1 MQLSGKESRLVSYMS
16 TQGKNPRLDPEFFV
30 GTAAI
35 SLVGVFIC
43 LRVSIAF
50 GISFLLISIVAT
62 SWYFWPFILSK
73 VSSPR
78 KKVDEN
84 NFGQRVTQRLQ
95 NCQEKELRFR
105 SEAEDIR
112 QSIAALRDDLE
123 RSDKA
128 GADEKVRAGQLI
140 KEFEAEFNLRLAKAS
155 FFADCA
161 TKLRELLDRHRLQE
175 SIAARKRELDEL
187 RKTNFD
193 DEASL
198 EETRYHLEQDSIQ
211 LETIAE
217 LTKDISISFKAE
229 QAEEL
234 RAKLEKLRTSL

>member
-1 MQLSGKESRLVSYMS
+1 MS
-16 TQGKNPRLDPEFFV
+16 TEGKNPRLDPEFFI

-35 SLVGVFIC
+35 SLVGAFIF
-43 LRVSIAF
+43 LRVSFAF
-50 GISFLLISIVAT
+50 CIGFVLASIVAMT
-62 SWYFWPFILSK
+62 WYFWPLISK
-73 VSSPR
+73 KFPSPA
-78 KKVDEN
+78 KKVNEN
-84 NFGQRVTQRLQ
+84 DFGQRVSLRLDS
-95 NCQEKELRFR
+95 CQQKELRFR
-105 SEAEDIR
+105 TEAESIR
-112 QSIAALRDDLE
+112 ESIAALRDDLD
-123 RSDKA
+123 RSEQA
-128 GADEKVRAGQLI
+128 GTDEKERAGQLI
-140 KEFEAEFNLRLAKAS
+140 KEFEAEFNLRLAKAA

-161 TKLRELLDRHRLQE
+161 TKLRELLDRHRLHE